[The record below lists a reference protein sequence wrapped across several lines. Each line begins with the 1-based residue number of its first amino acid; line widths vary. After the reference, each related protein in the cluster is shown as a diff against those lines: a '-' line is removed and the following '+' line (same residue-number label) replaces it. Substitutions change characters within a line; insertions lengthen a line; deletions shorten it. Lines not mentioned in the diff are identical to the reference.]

1 MTMIIKA
8 IQKQGTCGSI
18 LLAPPFVKH
27 LFCVTAVL
35 VLLFIFTWRVLEGEH
50 SSALTNKVIL
60 REFKQAA
67 RPSQKTNFKE
77 MQRKAVII
85 ENGERKEEGVS
96 EGWVWGSRDVLSGK
110 GWPTAPAQPFRLG
123 FKMPQ
128 MWLHNKLLSLLVN
141 AACSMCL
148 CITLSCVLRAWKI
161 QVGGLECRPQVWC
174 PGMGSSTYGRDGR
187 KSSSPVFQLVAR
199 IPWRP
204 SIARQTGEKCFHMPI
219 TCKQQQ

>member
-1 MTMIIKA
+1 MT
-8 IQKQGTCGSI
+8 
-18 LLAPPFVKH
+18 
-27 LFCVTAVL
+27 
-35 VLLFIFTWRVLEGEH
+35 VLEGEH

-60 REFKQAA
+60 REFKHAA
-67 RPSQKTNFKE
+67 RTSQKTNFKE
-77 MQRKAVII
+77 MQRNAVIT

-128 MWLHNKLLSLLVN
+128 MWLHNKLLSILVN

-148 CITLSCVLRAWKI
+148 CTTLSCVLRAWKV
-161 QVGGLECRPQVWC
+161 QVGGSECRQQVWL
-174 PGMGSSTYGRDGR
+174 PGMGSSTYGR

-204 SIARQTGEKCFHMPI
+204 SIARQTGGKNVSICLI